1 MRTDVSR
8 LRFWKQELQSDSQ
21 NRRMPSDQALGS
33 RRTLSEPIPHRG
45 PGQEDRTVSTT
56 ETEKIATS
64 TTPRDPARAEHI
76 GSLLRPEKLKALVE
90 EIYEPGHSALLA
102 EERAKDLSGL
112 HALEDELIRDA
123 VKRQVDIGL
132 DVVSDGEFRRFMFT
146 GSFYDAVDG
155 LGAGTGQVPFT
166 NEDGEIE
173 YYTGLPVVRGTLHK
187 IDSPGAHEAAFV
199 KSITD
204 YPFKVTFPAASIFWF
219 PLAYVPGVTDKAYPT
234 QAEMVE
240 HMIEIEREQ
249 VAEAIAAGA
258 AYVQFDWPIY
268 PVLGDDF
275 AVGMLKEQGVDPAW
289 LLDRMIEA
297 DRKVIEGI
305 PDGVRTAL
313 HLCRGNHKSKWI
325 YNGPMDAYAERM
337 FNELP
342 YDVFLLEWEDT
353 EREGDYSAL
362 RFAPKGPIVG
372 MGIMSSKKPRVETV
386 DELVRHMEEASKF
399 LDMDQLALCPQCGF
413 ASTFHGNELT
423 EEAQWQKLE
432 NLVTAADKLW
442 PR

>member
-1 MRTDVSR
+1 MASPV
-8 LRFWKQELQSDSQ
+8 
-21 NRRMPSDQALGS
+21 
-33 RRTLSEPIPHRG
+33 
-45 PGQEDRTVSTT
+45 
-56 ETEKIATS
+56 TEKIAS
-64 TTPRDPARAEHI
+64 PTTPRDPARAEII
-76 GSLLRPEKLKALVE
+76 GSLLRPPELKQLVD

-123 VKRQVDIGL
+123 VKRQIDIGL

-155 LGAGTGQVPFT
+155 LGPGTGQVPFT
-166 NEDGEIE
+166 DETGKID
-173 YYTGLPVVRGTLHK
+173 YYTGLPIVQSRLRK
-187 IDSPGAHEAAFV
+187 IDSPGAHEAAFL

-219 PLAYVPGVTDKAYPT
+219 PFAFVQGVTDKVYAD
-234 QAEMVE
+234 QAEMVD
-240 HMIEIEREQ
+240 HMIQIEREQ
-249 VAEAIAAGA
+249 VADAIAAGA
-258 AYVQFDWPIY
+258 TYVQFDWPIY
-268 PVLGDDF
+268 PMLGDP
-275 AVGMLKEQGVDPAW
+275 AGVGLLKELGVDPSW

-297 DRKVIEGI
+297 DQKVIEGI
-305 PDGVRTAL
+305 PDGVRKGF

-353 EREGDYSAL
+353 QREGDYSAL
-362 RFAPKGPIVG
+362 RFAPKGPIVA

-386 DELVRHMEEASKF
+386 DELVRHIEDASRF
-399 LDMDQLALCPQCGF
+399 LDLDHLALCPQCGF

-423 EEAQWQKLE
+423 EDAQWRKLE
-432 NLVTAADKLW
+432 NLVEAANKLW
-442 PR
+442 PKG